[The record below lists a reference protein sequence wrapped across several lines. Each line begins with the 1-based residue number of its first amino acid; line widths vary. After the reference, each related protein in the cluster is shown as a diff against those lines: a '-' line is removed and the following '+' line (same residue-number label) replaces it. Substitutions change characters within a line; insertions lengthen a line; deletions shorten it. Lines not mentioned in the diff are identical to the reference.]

1 MEQQQNQPI
10 FWDSPRASLSLGLII
25 GLVLT
30 AVGLIF
36 VVQGGSP
43 FLFIVGLLLAAFNW
57 FTNAKQ
63 YLIYTDAM
71 VIVYGRPR
79 VKAFPFAE
87 ISHSVLLELPI
98 GARLRVHLVN
108 GRRII
113 ISTQNVEEFR
123 DRLDEALG
131 KFNDTYQ
138 GQTMPGEEPENPTP
152 Y

>member
-30 AVGLIF
+30 AVGFIF

-63 YLIYTDAM
+63 YQIYTDAM

-113 ISTQNVEEFR
+113 ISTQNIEEFR